1 MKAVFEEEPNF
12 LRSCLFAMETAG
24 SRDLGSL
31 TSGSG
36 TLGGA
41 SSGVPV
47 LDDGLDQPLQ
57 FFEAFLADTG
67 LAGHPRN
74 GRVRSG
80 DLDPSRLPDLTIG
93 PFIERA
99 KNLLRLSTFRDSGSW
114 NLRWTAE
121 ASNR

>member
-1 MKAVFEEEPNF
+1 
-12 LRSCLFAMETAG
+12 METAG
-24 SRDLGSL
+24 SRDVGSL

-80 DLDPSRLPDLTIG
+80 DLDPSRLHDRTIG
-93 PFIERA
+93 PFIERV

-114 NLRWTAE
+114 NLR
-121 ASNR
+121 